1 MTSGADTI
9 HNFLFEGSNVRG
21 IHVRLEESWQAVLSR
36 NPYPIAAQSLLGE
49 ALAASTLLGATVK
62 MDGTL
67 TLQTRGDGPVKM
79 LVVQVTGARTV
90 RGMVSVRDDV
100 DGEDRICQPAV
111 STVAGG
117 VLLKSCQPKAAP
129 KYWKAS

>member
-90 RGMVSVRDDV
+90 RGPLISKPPSKCMSKDV
-100 DGEDRICQPAV
+100 PLHDFDIVIVEGIV
-111 STVAGG
+111 
-117 VLLKSCQPKAAP
+117 
-129 KYWKAS
+129 